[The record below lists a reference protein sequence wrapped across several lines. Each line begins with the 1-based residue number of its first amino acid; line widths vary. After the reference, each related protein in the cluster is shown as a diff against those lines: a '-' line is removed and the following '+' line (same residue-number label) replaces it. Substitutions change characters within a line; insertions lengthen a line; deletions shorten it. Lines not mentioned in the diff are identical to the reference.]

1 MQITLF
7 ADRLD
12 VKMMNGLCPF
22 KSLIVN

>member
-12 VKMMNGLCPF
+12 VKMMNGLLI
-22 KSLIVN
+22 SLKLLF